1 MICRAFDP
9 PLAFFFCAPALL
21 LSTVDHSPSGL
32 GSSFGEALRAEP
44 RSARSARAARQ
55 PRTAQRSAGRG
66 IGERLVWEE
75 NSPKKNRCYKSR
87 RLPKPQT
94 PPPGNDRR
102 RDAAHPRQLRPANQG
117 SLAACGMQPVPVLAI
132 FLHFAL
138 PAGRGRHRAAENASR
153 RRADERLGRRA
164 GLREGRVRARG
175 PQGDGGCNR
184 LPGGLRCEEEQRQG
198 PQREDELGRQ
208 EDRQDGAGAAGS
220 NARGG
225 QAQDRRGRLLQPRE
239 ARGAERR
246 GEGRREESG
255 QEIEAS
261 SYEGHD
267 GADQDDCEALE
278 GLALHHWTQ
287 SRLSVIWQAA
297 HRLCL
302 LCE

>member
-1 MICRAFDP
+1 MRGAKRLSAPRSTFVGTSASCSSTGAGSGAATATAGISKPRSLARLCGAMICRAFDP

-75 NSPKKNRCYKSR
+75 NCPKKNRCYKSR

-175 PQGDGGCNR
+175 PQGDGGCN
-184 LPGGLRCEEEQRQG
+184 
-198 PQREDELGRQ
+198 
-208 EDRQDGAGAAGS
+208 
-220 NARGG
+220 
-225 QAQDRRGRLLQPRE
+225 
-239 ARGAERR
+239 
-246 GEGRREESG
+246 
-255 QEIEAS
+255 
-261 SYEGHD
+261 
-267 GADQDDCEALE
+267 
-278 GLALHHWTQ
+278 
-287 SRLSVIWQAA
+287 
-297 HRLCL
+297 
-302 LCE
+302 

>member
-1 MICRAFDP
+1 
-9 PLAFFFCAPALL
+9 
-21 LSTVDHSPSGL
+21 
-32 GSSFGEALRAEP
+32 
-44 RSARSARAARQ
+44 
-55 PRTAQRSAGRG
+55 
-66 IGERLVWEE
+66 
-75 NSPKKNRCYKSR
+75 
-87 RLPKPQT
+87 
-94 PPPGNDRR
+94 
-102 RDAAHPRQLRPANQG
+102 
-117 SLAACGMQPVPVLAI
+117 MQPVPVLAI

-184 LPGGLRCEEEQRQG
+184 LPGGLRCEEEEERQG

-267 GADQDDCEALE
+267 GADQDDREALE
-278 GLALHHWTQ
+278 GLAQHQWTQ
-287 SRLSVIWQAA
+287 SRLSVLWQA
-297 HRLCL
+297 HRLCFANEDCARRAAL
-302 LCE
+302 ADPFRGDWAGYGYLEGPAAAGA